1 MYIGAFDIG
10 GTKTIVA
17 LADETGKIYEKQQY
31 PTDTAD
37 CLRHLDSC
45 CEIFLQFMHKHQL
58 QPNQILGIGVNLP
71 GIVDRKQGILLRAVY
86 AGWHDVPVKNYLI
99 KKIHVLNIVCEN
111 DVNSCA
117 VGELRFGLG
126 QKYKDFGCQS
136 RKIPPAPTN
145 LKSSGY
151 WGKISRPWFSL
162 PALSLR
168 LGHPRILNESDQ
180 LARQHHR

>member
-86 AGWHDVPVKNYLI
+86 AGWHDVPVKYEKKPANRQKIAPAARPERFLFLI
-99 KKIHVLNIVCEN
+99 Y
-111 DVNSCA
+111 NS
-117 VGELRFGLG
+117 LFPL
-126 QKYKDFGCQS
+126 
-136 RKIPPAPTN
+136 
-145 LKSSGY
+145 
-151 WGKISRPWFSL
+151 
-162 PALSLR
+162 
-168 LGHPRILNESDQ
+168 
-180 LARQHHR
+180 